1 LTPILAKV
9 NEEQENGEEE
19 VNRTP
24 YFAGS
29 RRSLMQRQKEIAEA
43 DMMAAVEAQK
53 HTVDRGYMREEK
65 EIAITSQAG
74 TPVTFAL
81 TTPSF
86 TLPTGNATPAKA
98 LMGAS
103 SGTPSKTSNAQASAP
118 GKLKPANIGIAAAR
132 SAPRPPGRG

>member
-9 NEEQENGEEE
+9 NEEQEDREEE

-29 RRSLMQRQKEIAEA
+29 RRSFMQRQKEIAEA
-43 DMMAAVEAQK
+43 DVVAAVEAQK

-65 EIAITSQAG
+65 ESVITSQAG

-81 TTPSF
+81 TTPIF

-98 LMGAS
+98 LMGTS
-103 SGTPSKTSNAQASAP
+103 SGTPSNAQASAP
-118 GKLKPANIGIAAAR
+118 GKLKATNLGIAAAR

>member
-1 LTPILAKV
+1 M
-9 NEEQENGEEE
+9 NEEQDNGEEE

-53 HTVDRGYMREEK
+53 NTVDRGYMREEK
-65 EIAITSQAG
+65 EIVITSQAG

-81 TTPSF
+81 TSPSF

-98 LMGAS
+98 LMGVS